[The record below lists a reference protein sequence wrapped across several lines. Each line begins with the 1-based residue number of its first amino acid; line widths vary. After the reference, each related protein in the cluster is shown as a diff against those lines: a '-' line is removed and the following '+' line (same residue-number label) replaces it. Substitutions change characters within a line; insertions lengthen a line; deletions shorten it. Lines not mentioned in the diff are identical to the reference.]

1 MTVDKALAISDQP
14 NRYTHNEQV
23 IARIT
28 PAAAVRATLGMC
40 EVWAAREP
48 DCAGVRAIRDELKSL
63 GAS

>member
-1 MTVDKALAISDQP
+1 MNVDQALAIADDP
-14 NRYTHNEQV
+14 RKYTHNEQV
-23 IARIT
+23 IARIIL
-28 PAAAVRATLGMC
+28 AAAVRTTLSMC